1 MVREILHYSL
11 RFSLSFIRLLALY
24 MSFFFGYVNVL
35 TPSFCVVR
43 KESECPFLPSVKNW
57 ILCPFFKQ
65 EEQSD
70 EIYGVPPFSKLYDVQ
85 NL

>member
-1 MVREILHYSL
+1 VLLEKNLSVR
-11 RFSLSFIRLLALY
+11 
-24 MSFFFGYVNVL
+24 FFYPPLKTGYYAH
-35 TPSFCVVR
+35 
-43 KESECPFLPSVKNW
+43 
-57 ILCPFFKQ
+57 FFKQ